1 MSARRNVWATLARL
15 LQRLENDVD
24 ILYGS
29 SRAPDAGNGL
39 TNLEKEVRK
48 LGKTQFKANVLAE
61 DQFARLEKTL
71 AAAQSSQ
78 EENNHLLE
86 MLADERVAAAQKNLL
101 EAVLPAL
108 DGLDNAISSGQR
120 YLKKRDL
127 AAHKPDQTPAQ
138 TILVSPADR
147 AMLAGWLG
155 GLRVVRERLLAILE
169 AGNVNPIPTVGLPF
183 DPYLHIVVG
192 TTSEAPAGMEPI
204 PGIIV
209 AEDRCGYQSPAGVL
223 RYAEVIVYRPN

>member
-15 LQRLENDVD
+15 LKRLENDVD
-24 ILYGS
+24 TLHGS
-29 SRAPDAGNGL
+29 SAEDGL

-61 DQFARLEKTL
+61 DQSDRLEKALT
-71 AAAQSSQ
+71 AAQSSQ

-86 MLADERVAAAQKNLL
+86 MLADERAAASQKNLL

-108 DGLDNAISSGQR
+108 DGLDNAITSGQR

-127 AAHKPDQTPAQ
+127 AAHKPDMSPAQ

-169 AGNVNPIPTVGLPF
+169 VGDVSPTSTVGLPF

-223 RYAEVIVYRPN
+223 RYAEVIVYRPK